1 MAEMSVR
8 YTYRVRPSRTA
19 EGLLLAEWNRDRWV
33 WNECVARSRA
43 LRLAGE
49 MCGPARLDK
58 DLTQARQANQWLRD
72 GSSVAQQQT
81 IRDFGAARTKA
92 IKDIQKRLAMR
103 QRRGFPVLK
112 KKALAH
118 PSMNYTRRGFSL
130 QDGQLHLAG
139 GIVLSVVWSRG
150 LPSDP
155 TSVRVSRDAAERW
168 WASFVV
174 KVDSEPLLETGRVIG
189 IDWGVTEIAT
199 TTDSEFDLAHPQHGK
214 TAAAK
219 LARYQRMMARRRP
232 PKGKPASKGYQT
244 AKRRAAEVYGQVARR
259 RTDHARKWAKG
270 VVRAHDQIAVE
281 DFKPKFLAN
290 STMAR
295 KAADGAIGQAKREL
309 IWMAAKHERDLR
321 LVDPA
326 YMTMDCGD
334 CGARA
339 KHRLLLSERTYTC
352 SACGVVKPRDKNS
365 AQVMINRA
373 GFLPAGVDRIRLD
386 SPTETRAA

>member
-1 MAEMSVR
+1 M
-8 YTYRVRPSRTA
+8 
-19 EGLLLAEWNRDRWV
+19 
-33 WNECVARSRA
+33 
-43 LRLAGE
+43 
-49 MCGPARLDK
+49 
-58 DLTQARQANQWLRD
+58 
-72 GSSVAQQQT
+72 
-81 IRDFGAARTKA
+81 
-92 IKDIQKRLAMR
+92 
-103 QRRGFPVLK
+103 
-112 KKALAH
+112 
-118 PSMNYTRRGFSL
+118 
-130 QDGQLHLAG
+130 
-139 GIVLSVVWSRG
+139 
-150 LPSDP
+150 
-155 TSVRVSRDAAERW
+155 
-168 WASFVV
+168 
-174 KVDSEPLLETGRVIG
+174 
-189 IDWGVTEIAT
+189 
-199 TTDSEFDLAHPQHGK
+199 
-214 TAAAK
+214 
-219 LARYQRMMARRRP
+219 
-232 PKGKPASKGYQT
+232 T
-244 AKRRAAEVYGQVARR
+244 AKRQAAEVYGQVARR

-270 VVRAHDQIAVE
+270 VVRAHDQIGVE

-326 YMTMDCGD
+326 YTTMDCGD